1 MKRKEEANRLIAQAV
16 QKQQAQDEAR
26 KRKAATAL
34 SASPPPPPQKIIALQ
49 PVVVP
54 MATSSPQNTMPVAVQ
69 GELITGIPIV
79 ILSYIFF
86 RCLAGPVAAALR
98 VDRWRVKGCNL
109 VSYVPLP
116 HLNTTFHEICLPK
129 VKFSCRPKQM
139 RRLDSPERNQI
150 ELDYS
155 TIKLKQ

>member
-54 MATSSPQNTMPVAVQ
+54 MVTSAPQNTMPVALQ
-69 GELITGIPIV
+69 GELINGIFI
-79 ILSYIFF
+79 IFFSYIFF
-86 RCLAGPVAAALR
+86 DVLLAP
-98 VDRWRVKGCNL
+98 W
-109 VSYVPLP
+109 LP
-116 HLNTTFHEICLPK
+116 H
-129 VKFSCRPKQM
+129 
-139 RRLDSPERNQI
+139 
-150 ELDYS
+150 
-155 TIKLKQ
+155 

>member
-54 MATSSPQNTMPVAVQ
+54 MATSAPQNTMPVVVQ
-69 GELITGIPIV
+69 GELINGIF
-79 ILSYIFF
+79 SIFF
-86 RCLAGPVAAALR
+86 LLHLFSMSCWPRGCRIEGREMAGDGV
-98 VDRWRVKGCNL
+98 
-109 VSYVPLP
+109 
-116 HLNTTFHEICLPK
+116 
-129 VKFSCRPKQM
+129 
-139 RRLDSPERNQI
+139 
-150 ELDYS
+150 
-155 TIKLKQ
+155 